1 MWTQTSDQQL
11 LDRVRR
17 DTIRSAKFRQL
28 VSECYCGLG
37 PACPLWRQFTPAQ
50 RAACSLDKRATAQAL
65 WMNGM

>member
-50 RAACSLDKRATAQAL
+50 RVACSLDKRATAQAL